1 MMKKSG
7 LILLILMLALGVLLG
22 QRRGG
27 FGGRFGGRFGGGGGG
42 GWGEGGYISEDT
54 QTAREVPQH
63 GRNEDGSIFVT
74 PNWTNAPGFE
84 KDVFTFVRVRRER
97 KPGTGGNW
105 ATDTPDSDLN
115 LSYRLQQ
122 LTSIKV
128 DPNGRYLH
136 LTDPDL
142 SDYPFIYM
150 VEPGTLYLN
159 DDEVVALRKYLLNG
173 GFLMVDDFWGER
185 EWQGMAE
192 EIKKV
197 FPNREWVELPLTH
210 PIYHCVFEITSKA
223 QVPGIDHW
231 RNSGGNT
238 SERGADSAVV
248 HHRAIF
254 DDKGRMMMIATHN
267 MDNGD
272 GWEREGENHEY
283 FEKFSEKISYPLG
296 INIIFYS
303 MTH

>member
-1 MMKKSG
+1 MKKWG
-7 LILLILMLALGVLLG
+7 IIFLIFVCALSVVLAQ
-22 QRRGG
+22 QRRFRGG
-27 FGGRFGGRFGGGGGG
+27 GFGGGGGFGRGGGGGEWSEG
-42 GWGEGGYISEDT
+42 GWISDDA
-54 QTAREVPQH
+54 QTAREVPSH
-63 GRNEDGSIFVT
+63 STGT

-122 LTSIKV
+122 MTSIKV
-128 DPNGRYLH
+128 DPNGRYLR

-173 GFLMVDDFWGER
+173 GFLMVDDFWGEQ
-185 EWQGMAE
+185 EWEGMAE

-231 RNSGGNT
+231 RRTGGDT
-238 SERGADSAVV
+238 SEQGADSAVV

-254 DDKGRMMMIATHN
+254 DDKGRMMIIATHN

-272 GWEREGENHEY
+272 GWEREGESTDY

>member
-1 MMKKSG
+1 MR
-7 LILLILMLALGVLLG
+7 ILSKRIVLGSVVLLLAGLCVAQNFG
-22 QRRGG
+22 QRGGFGRRGG
-27 FGGRFGGRFGGGGGG
+27 FGGRGRFGGGS
-42 GWGEGGYISEDT
+42 WGEGGSYIPDDAK
-54 QTAREVPQH
+54 TAREIESH
-63 GRNEDGSIFVT
+63 STGT

-97 KPGTGGNW
+97 KPSTGGSW

-115 LSYRLQQ
+115 LSFRLQQ
-122 LTSIKV
+122 MTSLKV
-128 DPNGRYLH
+128 DPNGRYIH

-150 VEPGTLYLN
+150 VEPGSLYLEPE
-159 DDEVVALRKYLLNG
+159 EVTALRKYLLNG

-192 EIKKV
+192 ELEKV
-197 FPNREWVELPLTH
+197 FPGKQWVELPLSH

-223 QVPGIDHW
+223 QVPGISYW
-231 RNSGGNT
+231 ERSGGDT
-238 SERGADSAVV
+238 SERADSHEV
-248 HHRAIF
+248 HHRALF
-254 DDKGRMMMIATHN
+254 DDKGRMMVIATHN

-272 GWEREGENHEY
+272 GWEREGESPEY
-283 FEKFSEKISYPLG
+283 FRRFSEKISYPLG
-296 INIIFYS
+296 INIIFYA

>member
-1 MMKKSG
+1 MRKWG
-7 LILLILMLALGVLLG
+7 IIFLIFVCALGVVLAQ

-27 FGGRFGGRFGGGGGG
+27 FGGRFGGRFGGGTSSEG
-42 GWGEGGYISEDT
+42 GWISDDT
-54 QTAREVPQH
+54 RTAREVRSH
-63 GRNEDGSIFVT
+63 STGT

-84 KDVFTFVRVRRER
+84 KDVFTFVRVRRESAPYKR
-97 KPGTGGNW
+97 GFNW

-122 LTSIKV
+122 MTSIKV
-128 DPNGRYLH
+128 DPDGRFLR

-142 SDYPFIYM
+142 NNYPFIYM
-150 VEPGTLYLN
+150 VEPGTLSLG
-159 DDEVVALRKYLLNG
+159 DDEVLALRKYLLNG
-173 GFLMVDDFWGER
+173 GFLMLDDFWGER

-197 FPNREWVELPLTH
+197 FPDREWVELPLTH
-210 PIYHCVFEITSKA
+210 PIYHCVFEITSKS
-223 QVPGIDHW
+223 QVPGISYW
-231 RNSGGNT
+231 EMSGHDT
-238 SERGADSAVV
+238 SEQGADSREV

>member
-1 MMKKSG
+1 MKKWG
-7 LILLILMLALGVLLG
+7 IICLMLISALGVVLAQ

-27 FGGRFGGRFGGGGGG
+27 FGGRFGRGGGGGEWSEG
-42 GWGEGGYISEDT
+42 GWISDDAR
-54 QTAREVPQH
+54 TAREVPSH
-63 GRNEDGSIFVT
+63 STGT

-122 LTSIKV
+122 MTSIKV
-128 DPNGRYLH
+128 DPNGRYLR

-254 DDKGRMMMIATHN
+254 DDKGRMMIIATHN

-272 GWEREGENHEY
+272 GWEREGESPEY
-283 FEKFSEKISYPLG
+283 FQKFSEKISYPLG

>member
-1 MMKKSG
+1 MKKAG
-7 LILLILMLALGVLLG
+7 LILLFLALALGVVLA

-27 FGGRFGGRFGGGGGG
+27 FGGRGFGGRGGTSSEG
-42 GWGEGGYISEDT
+42 GWISDDAR
-54 QTAREVPQH
+54 TAREVPSH
-63 GRNEDGSIFVT
+63 STGT

-84 KDVFTFVRVRRER
+84 KDVFTFVRVRRDR
-97 KPGTGGNW
+97 KPSTGGNW

-128 DPNGRYLH
+128 DPDGRYLR

-150 VEPGTLYLN
+150 VEPGSLYLE

-173 GFLMVDDFWGER
+173 GFLMVDDFWGEG
-185 EWQGMAE
+185 EWRGMAE
-192 EIKKV
+192 EIQKV
-197 FPNREWVELPLTH
+197 FPDKKWVELPLTH
-210 PIYHCVFEITSKA
+210 PIYNIVFPINSKA
-223 QVPGIDHW
+223 QVPGISW
-231 RNSGGNT
+231 WERTGGNT

-254 DDKGRMMMIATHN
+254 DDKGRMMIIATHN

-272 GWEREGENHEY
+272 GWEREGESSEY
-283 FEKFSEKISYPLG
+283 FKRFSEKVSYPLG
-296 INIIFYS
+296 INIIVYS

>member
-1 MMKKSG
+1 MKRML
-7 LILLILMLALGVLLG
+7 LILLATAVALSAVLAQ
-22 QRRGG
+22 QRRFRGG
-27 FGGRFGGRFGGGGGG
+27 GGRFGGGTYS
-42 GWGEGGYISEDT
+42 EGSWISDDAR
-54 QTAREVPQH
+54 TAREVSSH
-63 GRNEDGSIFVT
+63 SSGT

-97 KPGTGGNW
+97 APYSRGGTW

-122 LTSIKV
+122 MTSIKV

-142 SDYPFIYM
+142 CDYPFIYM
-150 VEPGTLYLN
+150 VEPGSLYLN

-185 EWQGMAE
+185 EWEGMAG

-197 FPNREWVELPLTH
+197 FPGKDFVELPLTH
-210 PIYHCVFEITSKA
+210 PIYHCVFEIKSKA
-223 QVPGIDHW
+223 QVPGIRYW
-231 RNSGGNT
+231 EWSGGDT
-238 SERGADSAVV
+238 SEQGEDSREV

-254 DDKGRMMMIATHN
+254 DDKGRMMIIATHN

-272 GWEREGENHEY
+272 GWEREGESHEY

>member
-1 MMKKSG
+1 MKKSG
-7 LILLILMLALGVLLG
+7 LILLILALALGVVLA

-27 FGGRFGGRFGGGGGG
+27 FGGRFGGRSGGGTYSEG
-42 GWGEGGYISEDT
+42 GWISDDAR
-54 QTAREVPQH
+54 TAREVPSH
-63 GRNEDGSIFVT
+63 STGT

-97 KPGTGGNW
+97 APYSSGGNW

-122 LTSIKV
+122 MTSIKV

-136 LTDPDL
+136 LTDSDL
-142 SDYPFIYM
+142 CDYPFIYM
-150 VEPGTLYLN
+150 VEPGSLYLN

-185 EWQGMAE
+185 EWEGMAT

-197 FPNREWVELPLTH
+197 FPGREWVELPLTH
-210 PIYHCVFEITSKA
+210 PIYHCVFEITSKG
-223 QVPGIDHW
+223 QVPGIAHW
-231 RNSGGNT
+231 ERSGGDT

-254 DDKGRMMMIATHN
+254 DDKGRMMIIATHN

-272 GWEREGENHEY
+272 GWEREGESTEY

>member
-1 MMKKSG
+1 MKQAG
-7 LILLILMLALGVLLG
+7 LILLIMGLALGVVLA
-22 QRRGG
+22 QRGFRGG
-27 FGGRFGGRFGGGGGG
+27 FGGRPGGGTD
-42 GWGEGGYISEDT
+42 GEGGWISDDAR
-54 QTAREVPQH
+54 TAREVPSH
-63 GRNEDGSIFVT
+63 STGT

-97 KPGTGGNW
+97 NPYITGGNW

-150 VEPGTLYLN
+150 VEPGTLILN

-185 EWQGMAE
+185 EWEGMAT

-197 FPNREWVELPLTH
+197 FPGREWVELPLTH

-223 QVPGIDHW
+223 QVPGIAHW
-231 RNSGGNT
+231 MRTGGNT
-238 SERGADSAVV
+238 SEQGADSAVV

-254 DDKGRMMMIATHN
+254 DDKGRMMIIATHN

-272 GWEREGENHEY
+272 GWEREGESPEY